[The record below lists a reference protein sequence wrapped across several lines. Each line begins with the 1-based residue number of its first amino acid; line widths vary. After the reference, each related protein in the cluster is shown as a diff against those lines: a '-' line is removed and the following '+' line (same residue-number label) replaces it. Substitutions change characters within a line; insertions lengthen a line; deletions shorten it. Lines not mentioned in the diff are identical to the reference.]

1 MDPIIAIVDAVKI
14 YHTQVFTLDKIN
26 VEYQLM
32 TATAGGHS
40 LSKEPIYIVSF
51 KSNKV
56 GSAPSG
62 GPAGSHIVLPL
73 KHEFNAVVDANTGE
87 KLFGFE

>member
-1 MDPIIAIVDAVKI
+1 MKP
-14 YHTQVFTLDKIN
+14 
-26 VEYQLM
+26 
-32 TATAGGHS
+32 TAGGHG
-40 LSKEPIYIVSF
+40 LSKEPVYIASF
-51 KSNKV
+51 KSNK
-56 GSAPSG
+56 GWSAPSG